1 MFKGAMTFHIVVS
14 DELKKTL
21 TVLKR
26 KDQNMFHAVEK
37 KMLQIASSD
46 SLVIQH
52 FKNLRSPLS
61 DFKRV
66 HLGSFV
72 LLFRIEGNII
82 IFEAF
87 EHHDLI
93 YKKRP

>member
-1 MFKGAMTFHIVVS
+1 MSFRVIIS

-21 TVLKR
+21 IILKR
-26 KDQNMFHAVEK
+26 KDKTMYQIIEK
-37 KMLQIASSD
+37 KILQIASLD
-46 SLVIQH
+46 SISIQH

-66 HLGSFV
+66 HLGSYV
-72 LLFRIEGNII
+72 LIFHVQTDKI

-87 EHHDLI
+87 EHHDEI
-93 YKKRP
+93 YQQRR

>member
-1 MFKGAMTFHIVVS
+1 MFKGAMSFRIVVS

-21 TVLKR
+21 AGLKR

-46 SLVIQH
+46 SCSIQH

-66 HLGSFV
+66 HLGSYV
-72 LLFRIEGNII
+72 LLFTVEGDTIT
-82 IFEAF
+82 FEAF
-87 EHHDLI
+87 EHHDQI
-93 YKKRP
+93 YQKKS